1 MRYERARVIPE
12 VWKKH
17 FLEARQRR
25 EEQKLA
31 RKLRSL
37 RHMGGARV
45 QVGSHDLINFASN
58 DYLGL
63 ASDLR
68 IAEAAAS
75 AAGRFGWGT
84 GSSRLVT
91 GTTNLH
97 LKLEAETA
105 AFRGRETALVFGS
118 GYQANLGVLSA
129 LAGEGDTV
137 FSDELNHASIV
148 AGCRLSGAAV
158 KVFKHRDY
166 GELERKLNSATGRKL
181 VVTDTLFSIEG
192 DTAELPRLAKL
203 CERFGALLVVDDAH
217 ANGCV
222 GKRGRGIPEEM
233 NCVGQAAVLVGTY
246 SKALGSYGGFV
257 CCDESIRDHLVN
269 TSRPFIYTTSLPIAL
284 VAANIEALK
293 ILRTEGD
300 SLRLKL
306 AHNVKLLRSR
316 LEQAEFVTTG
326 KHHIIGVRF
335 GSAERATFAQ
345 EQLEAAGL
353 LVYAMRWPTVAK
365 GQECL
370 RISITAA
377 MDEEMLAR
385 LVTGLKLARDR
396 MVGKDTAT
404 AVRREAKRPSH
415 QSLQTSE
422 PMPEGRGFDDDDT
435 DFFAGGPMSA
445 ADSSRNA
452 PTPPATPEPLPEAEA
467 VQGDFEQAG
476 PSPSTT
482 LIPGMPAPS
491 AEPAATVEAASSDA
505 PETQASP
512 AGGSVT
518 ISQQMPAV
526 AGPTVA
532 APQPDAPTVEVPA
545 VTAPAESASPEPTTI
560 DDESDDDTDESDLE
574 SLTAPNAAGETLAPE
589 PTELADPEIV
599 DIEGR
604 TRSRKKRKTRTRMFK
619 PGDRR

>member
-1 MRYERARVIPE
+1 MIPE
-12 VWKKH
+12 VWNRY
-17 FLEARQRR
+17 FVQARLQRD
-25 EEQKLA
+25 ELKLT

-37 RHMGGARV
+37 RHMGGTRV
-45 QVGSHDLINFASN
+45 QVGSHELVNFASN

-84 GSSRLVT
+84 SSSRLVT
-91 GTTNLH
+91 GSSNLH
-97 LKLEAETA
+97 TKLETETA

-129 LAGEGDTV
+129 LAGEGDTI

-148 AGCRLSGAAV
+148 AGCRLSGATV

-166 GELERKLNSATGRKL
+166 GDLERKLNSATGRKL
-181 VVTDTLFSIEG
+181 VVTDTMFSVEG

-203 CERFGALLVVDDAH
+203 CERFGALLVLDDAH

-257 CCDESIRDHLVN
+257 CCDESIREHLVN

-293 ILRTEGD
+293 IVRTEGD
-300 SLRLKL
+300 SLRQKL
-306 AHNVKLLRSR
+306 SHNVKLLRAR
-316 LEQAEFVTTG
+316 LESAEFRLTG
-326 KHHIIGVRF
+326 KHHIIGIRYD
-335 GSAERATFAQ
+335 GADRASFVQ
-345 EQLEAAGL
+345 EQLEAVGL
-353 LVYAMRWPTVAK
+353 LVYAMRWPTVPK
-365 GQECL
+365 GQSYL
-370 RISITAA
+370 RISVTAA
-377 MDEEMLAR
+377 MEEEMLGR

-404 AVRREAKRPSH
+404 AVRRESKRPSH
-415 QSLQTSE
+415 QSLEASA
-422 PMPEGRGFDDDDT
+422 PMPEGQGFDDDDT
-435 DFFAGGPMSA
+435 DFFAGGPISA
-445 ADSSRNA
+445 ADSARNA

-467 VQGDFEQAG
+467 VQADFEQAK

-482 LIPGMPAPS
+482 LIPGLPAVDTSPP
-491 AEPAATVEAASSDA
+491 AEAETVDAETAETVEIPIAKDPGTVTDA

-512 AGGSVT
+512 AGGSLT

-526 AGPTVA
+526 
-532 APQPDAPTVEVPA
+532 
-545 VTAPAESASPEPTTI
+545 ESAPEQSQPEPTTI

-574 SLTAPNAAGETLAPE
+574 SLSAPNAAGETLAPE